1 MQKIIVSIA
10 GLLLAAARVRAE
22 CVMHRNARVPVQ
34 QDDLYSSNA
43 GGWN

>member
-1 MQKIIVSIA
+1 MQNIMITIA

-22 CVMHRNARVPVQ
+22 SMMQRCADVRINRNEA
-34 QDDLYSSNA
+34 YSSNA

>member
-1 MQKIIVSIA
+1 MRNLIISIA

-22 CVMHRNARVPVQ
+22 CIMHRGAHLHQ
-34 QDDLYSSNA
+34 EELYSSNA

>member
-1 MQKIIVSIA
+1 MRNLIISIA

-22 CVMHRNARVPVQ
+22 CVMH
-34 QDDLYSSNA
+34 DCGSSSSHKDGLYGSNA

>member
-1 MQKIIVSIA
+1 MRNLIISIA

-22 CVMHRNARVPVQ
+22 CVMDQYGGSSTRHVEP
-34 QDDLYSSNA
+34 YGSNA